1 MLAAMKSICVY
12 CGSSLGVK
20 PAYADAARLLAAE
33 MVKNDIALIY
43 GGGNIGLMG
52 IIADEVMRLGGEVTG
67 IIPDALMSK
76 EVGHHGLSR
85 LHVVKDMHARK
96 ALMAELS
103 DGFIAMPGGIGTLEE
118 LFEAYTWLQL
128 GLHDKP
134 IGLLNVDG
142 FYDGLLGFL
151 QHTVEQGFLK
161 PEQAALLITETAPQ
175 RLLERFKSFAGAKRV
190 QELPQP
196 VAQGLLP

>member
-1 MLAAMKSICVY
+1 MKSICVY
-12 CGSSLGVK
+12 CGSSLGTQTI
-20 PAYADAARLLAAE
+20 YADLARQLAAA
-33 MVKNDIALIY
+33 MVKDGIALVY

-52 IIADEVMRLGGEVTG
+52 VIADEVMRLGGEVTG
-67 IIPDALMSK
+67 IIPLALMSK
-76 EVGHHGLSR
+76 EVGHHGLSK
-85 LHVVKDMHARK
+85 LHVVKDMHERK

-151 QHTVEQGFLK
+151 AHTVRQGFLK
-161 PEQAALLITETAPQ
+161 PEQATLLITESEPQ

-190 QELPQP
+190 QELTQP
-196 VAQGLLP
+196 MAQSLLP